1 MTLPGSIKLVL
12 AKSSSFLCALKTQ
25 HVSVGADGDCGSNG
39 GNQPEKMNFDA
50 EKSRDKRWD
59 EINRNS

>member
-1 MTLPGSIKLVL
+1 M
-12 AKSSSFLCALKTQ
+12 
-25 HVSVGADGDCGSNG
+25 SVGADGDCGSNG
-39 GNQPEKMNFDA
+39 GNQSEKMNFDA